1 MANDSFEGKLFF
13 GPDVLSEPDE
23 TESALRKEF
32 DLMDLAAI
40 NVIFLR
46 GCGVILLRLGDILDL
61 LFDFAEHILEV
72 REHGLVFGFLIIQ
85 IQSFIICLFNLVV
98 YSSLTNKKV
107 LLAIILQKG
116 E

>member
-1 MANDSFEGKLFF
+1 MFF

-32 DLMDLAAI
+32 DLMDLPAI

-61 LFDFAEHILEV
+61 LFDFAEHVLEV
-72 REHGLVFGFLIIQ
+72 REHR
-85 IQSFIICLFNLVV
+85 LFVWIFN
-98 YSSLTNKKV
+98 YSNSKFYYLFV
-107 LLAIILQKG
+107 
-116 E
+116 